1 MPPDPRQG
9 EAWESLPESQLQ
21 ELGRVLAEG
30 RVERGFSLEEL
41 ARKLHMGVE
50 QLRTL
55 EKADRA
61 KLPELVFVIA
71 QARRIASVLE
81 LSIDPL
87 IDALRQDARSL
98 AKTTGA
104 TSKAKVAPPSRPVA
118 IRQVVTDEVQLPIS
132 SPQESLAHEGS
143 ERAGSERAV
152 SAAEPV
158 PQQRSGSV
166 VALLQPLAVLAL
178 VAGVASAGTALWRHG
193 LSSSGSAPAAPVPA
207 PQPAAPRPAMAATS
221 LVLRSKHPSWL
232 EVRTR
237 QGQRLHFGILRG
249 ERSFPNPS
257 GLEVRAGRPDLI
269 TVTTASGTSRVLG
282 RIDQLRWWLVQPD
295 GKILPLPGKPA

>member
-98 AKTTGA
+98 VKTTGVK
-104 TSKAKVAPPSRPVA
+104 SKAKVAPPSRPVA

-132 SPQESLAHEGS
+132 SLEEPTA
-143 ERAGSERAV
+143 RAGSERAV

-207 PQPAAPRPAMAATS
+207 PQPAASRPAMAATS

-232 EVRTR
+232 EVRTH

-249 ERSFPNPS
+249 ERSFPNLS